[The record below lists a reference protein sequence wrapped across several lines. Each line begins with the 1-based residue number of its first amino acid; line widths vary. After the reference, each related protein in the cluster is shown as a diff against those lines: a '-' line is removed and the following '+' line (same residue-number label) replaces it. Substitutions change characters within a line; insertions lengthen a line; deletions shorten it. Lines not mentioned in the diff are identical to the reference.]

1 MTRRLER
8 PSTHVSGLAKLIAG
22 DNSCLFSIWFKSWH
36 RDYETNR
43 DGSGLAG

>member
-43 DGSGLAG
+43 DGSGLAE

>member
-1 MTRRLER
+1 MIRRLER
-8 PSTHVSGLAKLIAG
+8 PSTYVSGLAKLIAG